1 MRCDISMTLLRA
13 WDRSL
18 GVEIL
23 IIEDDQRLSSH
34 LTKNLAAQGFNARL
48 AENKEQFE
56 NELKGTTF
64 FEVIL
69 LDRLIG
75 NIDAKAWLPKIRAK
89 WPQIPI
95 LVLSAISTPNER
107 SDLINMGAD
116 DYLGKP
122 FSTSEL
128 VARLKSLIR
137 RTASGSSDYLQVGE
151 LILDSVARTISYG
164 ETRQTL
170 PAKEFLLLRILCRE
184 VGRVWSKRDLLD
196 YVWGQQNLEVET
208 NVVEATI
215 TNLRKRL
222 FELGTQVEIKNTRS
236 VGYWLEA

>member
-1 MRCDISMTLLRA
+1 M
-13 WDRSL
+13 
-18 GVEIL
+18 EIL
-23 IIEDDQRLSSH
+23 IIEDDQRLSNH
-34 LTKNLAAQGFNARL
+34 LTKNLAAQGFNVRL
-48 AENKEQFE
+48 AENKQQFE
-56 NELKGTTF
+56 NELQSNTF
-64 FEVIL
+64 CEVIL

-75 NIDAKAWLPKIRAK
+75 DTDAKHWLAKIRLK
-89 WPQIPI
+89 WPKIPI
-95 LVLSAISTPNER
+95 LILSAISTPNER

-137 RTASGSSDYLQVGE
+137 RSTPGSSDYLQVSE
-151 LILDSVARTISYG
+151 LVLNTVARTISHG
-164 ETRQTL
+164 DATITL
-170 PAKEFLLLRILCRE
+170 PSKEFLLLRILCRE

-196 YVWGQQNLEVET
+196 YVWGQQNLEIET
-208 NVVEATI
+208 NVVEATV

-222 FELGTQVEIKNTRS
+222 QELGTQVEIKNARS